1 MSDKK
6 DAENSVRTAKDVLA
20 EHAFKPGQSGNP
32 GGRPKGIASK
42 AREHADRCIQVLS
55 EALAEDDAKTRI
67 AAARELL
74 DRGFGKAVA
83 MTADVTNR
91 LEEFDDADLDAAI
104 SALRT
109 AIKPIGEDGS
119 GEGKQITH

>member
-6 DAENSVRTAKDVLA
+6 DTANNNETAQPWLD
-20 EHAFKPGQSGNP
+20 EHRFKPGQSGNP
-32 GGRPKGIASK
+32 SGRPKGIASK

-119 GEGKQITH
+119 GEGKQITQ